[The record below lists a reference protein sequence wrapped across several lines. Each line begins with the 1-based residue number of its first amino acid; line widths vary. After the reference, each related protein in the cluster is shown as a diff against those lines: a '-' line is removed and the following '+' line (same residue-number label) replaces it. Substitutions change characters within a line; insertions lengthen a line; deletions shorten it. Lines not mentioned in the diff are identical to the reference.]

1 MLLYLQQLFL
11 IMTNE
16 EIKKKRDEIYKI
28 LLSKCACITLND
40 EVNTKNFTSMEA
52 TKIVNFLESSK
63 REEIIIF
70 YVGLNLN
77 ETSYQRLTQEC
88 GVDNRFQAIETK
100 HHVLTFRIFK
110 EGCRVIF
117 ANCNDNDNDKEP
129 CGIAKLDDLP
139 LLFEV
144 SEI

>member
-1 MLLYLQQLFL
+1 M
-11 IMTNE
+11 
-16 EIKKKRDEIYKI
+16 
-28 LLSKCACITLND
+28 
-40 EVNTKNFTSMEA
+40 NTKNFTSMEA

-129 CGIAKLDDLP
+129 CVIAKLDDLP